1 MGIIPDK
8 MIQADD
14 SHVWWQ
20 TANHKPMRI
29 AASAGI
35 DVWSAS
41 AGFDF
46 TVSAKQAG
54 YYDETAGEWV
64 KDGKNRTLVR
74 DDTKV
79 TLGRFTSRYHI
90 HQPQQIK
97 DFFSNFVLADERFQ
111 LSTMGVMKGGALIWA
126 LAKFED
132 ATDIVGEKHERFAL
146 LGTSYNGMW
155 ATFASATAIKA
166 VCQNTIEASIF
177 GGAPTFRV
185 PHNVAFCEIK
195 QAQAAKAL
203 AEIAGQFDEYATFA
217 KSLLDIKMTRDQT
230 LKLLSKLVTGKEEVD
245 DKDVSGRTKCAMGD
259 LVDALSLTLAEPS
272 NEGFNGWT
280 AFNAVTRFVDHHRAT
295 KRGND
300 GETAQQAR
308 LFSANFGSGASMKS
322 QAVKLLKDLVPA

>member
-14 SHVWWQ
+14 SRVWWQ
-20 TANHKPMRI
+20 TPTHKPMRI
-29 AASAGI
+29 AANAGI

-54 YYDETAGEWV
+54 YFDDETGEWV
-64 KDGKNRTLVR
+64 KDGSARTLVR
-74 DDTKV
+74 DDTKA
-79 TLGRFTSRYHI
+79 TLGRFTSRYRI

-97 DFFSNFVLADERFQ
+97 DFFKNFVLADERFQ

-126 LAKFED
+126 LAKFEGS
-132 ATDIVGEKHERFAL
+132 TDIVGEAHDRYAL

-185 PHNVAFCEIK
+185 PHNVEFDDIK
-195 QAQAAKAL
+195 QTQAAKAL
-203 AEIAGQFDEYATFA
+203 AEIAGQFDEYNAFA
-217 KSLLDIKMTRDQT
+217 ESLRNISMTREQT
-230 LKLLSKLVTGKEEVD
+230 LKMLAKLVTGKEEVD
-245 DKDVSGRTKCAMGD
+245 ADDVSGRKKCAMAD

-272 NEGFNGWT
+272 NEGWNGWT
-280 AFNAVTRFVDHHRAT
+280 AFNAVARYVDHHRAT
-295 KRGND
+295 KRSNEA
-300 GETAQQAR
+300 ETAQQAR
-308 LFSANFGSGASMKS
+308 LFSSNFGSGAAIKT
-322 QAVKLLKDLVPA
+322 QAVRLLKDLVPA